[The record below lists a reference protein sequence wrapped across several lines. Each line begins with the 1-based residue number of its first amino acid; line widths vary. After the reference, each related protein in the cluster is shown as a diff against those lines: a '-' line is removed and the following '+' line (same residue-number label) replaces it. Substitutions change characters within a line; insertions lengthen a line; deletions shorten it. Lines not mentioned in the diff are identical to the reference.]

1 MAPADP
7 SRTVFRPISM
17 EERMR
22 GRAGLFVVGG
32 AALAT
37 GVLVASPNTYTWL
50 RRKGGLEADE
60 QFELDRPEEEREGA
74 EPPIDLREA
83 RLSLRAR
90 LAEHQELTDE
100 HERPGIDQTAAD
112 PLRAEAQTARE
123 RMRASARDASQR
135 FGA

>member
-1 MAPADP
+1 
-7 SRTVFRPISM
+7 M

-32 AALAT
+32 AVAAA

-50 RRKGGLEADE
+50 RRTAGLEADE
-60 QFELDRPEEEREGA
+60 QYELDRPGEDVDAA

-100 HERPGIDQTAAD
+100 HERPSVQGTAAD
-112 PLRAEAQTARE
+112 PVRAEAETARE

>member
-1 MAPADP
+1 
-7 SRTVFRPISM
+7 M

-22 GRAGLFVVGG
+22 GRTGFLVVGG
-32 AALAT
+32 AAVAT

-50 RRKGGLEADE
+50 RRKAGLEADE
-60 QFELDRPEEEREGA
+60 QFELDRPEDQVSEA

-100 HERPGIDQTAAD
+100 HERPQAAPHDPDAAD
-112 PLRAEAQTARE
+112 GLRADADRARE
-123 RMRASARDASQR
+123 RMRASARDASER

>member
-1 MAPADP
+1 
-7 SRTVFRPISM
+7 M

-32 AALAT
+32 ALAAA
-37 GVLVASPNTYTWL
+37 GALVASPNTYTWI
-50 RRKGGLEADE
+50 RRKAGLEQDE
-60 QFELDRPEEEREGA
+60 QYELDRPLEEDAG

-100 HERPGIDQTAAD
+100 HEFPGRDEPGPLDPGAAD
-112 PLRAEAQTARE
+112 PLRAEAESARD
-123 RMRASARDASQR
+123 RLRASARDASRR
-135 FGA
+135 FGS

>member
-1 MAPADP
+1 
-7 SRTVFRPISM
+7 M

-22 GRAGLFVVGG
+22 GRAGLCVVGG
-32 AALAT
+32 AAVAA

-50 RRKGGLEADE
+50 RRKAGLEADE
-60 QFELDRPEEEREGA
+60 QFELDRPDDDLDTA

-90 LAEHQELTDE
+90 LAENQELTDE
-100 HERPGIDQTAAD
+100 FERPSVDPTAAD
-112 PLRAEAQTARE
+112 PVRAEAETARA
-123 RMRASARDASQR
+123 RMRASARGASQR

>member
-1 MAPADP
+1 
-7 SRTVFRPISM
+7 M

-32 AALAT
+32 AAVAA
-37 GVLVASPNTYTWL
+37 GVLVASPNTYAWL
-50 RRKGGLEADE
+50 RRTAGLEADE
-60 QFELDRPEEEREGA
+60 QFELDRPEDDVDAA

-90 LAEHQELTDE
+90 LAEHQELTEE
-100 HERPGIDQTAAD
+100 HERPQAARVDPGAAD
-112 PLRAEAQTARE
+112 GLRAEAESARE
-123 RMRASARDASQR
+123 RMRASATNASER

>member
-1 MAPADP
+1 
-7 SRTVFRPISM
+7 M

-22 GRAGLFVVGG
+22 GRAGLFVAGG
-32 AALAT
+32 AVVAT
-37 GVLVASPNTYTWL
+37 GLLVASPNTYTWL
-50 RRKGGLEADE
+50 RRKTGFEADE
-60 QFELDRPEEEREGA
+60 QYELDRPDGDVDA

-90 LAEHQELTDE
+90 LAEQQELTEE
-100 HERPGIDQTAAD
+100 HERPSVDSAPANSV
-112 PLRAEAQTARE
+112 RAEAETARQ